1 MKLVVENLSKR
12 YGEKLVVDNVSFT
25 MDKPTIFGFLGTNG
39 AGKTTSIRMILNII
53 KKNSGKVLLNG
64 KNLEESKF
72 KIGYLPEERGLYPKT
87 TIYNQLMYF
96 SNLKGIN
103 TKEADKDI
111 NYWLEKLEI
120 TEYKNYTPEK
130 LSKGNAQKAQF
141 ILSLLNKPDIIF
153 LDEPFSGLDP
163 VNNKLLKDIVLD
175 LKNEG
180 KYIILSSHQMSDVEE
195 LVDDLLILDRGKT
208 VLQGNLSEIRN
219 SYKANHLYL
228 ETDKDVSKLLNLDK
242 KEIKGSNIYL
252 INISDELEGE
262 KILKSLIKEKI
273 KIIKYELKKPTLNEI
288 FIEKV
293 GGKQ

>member
-64 KNLEESKF
+64 KDLENTKL

>member
-1 MKLVVENLSKR
+1 
-12 YGEKLVVDNVSFT
+12 
-25 MDKPTIFGFLGTNG
+25 
-39 AGKTTSIRMILNII
+39 
-53 KKNSGKVLLNG
+53 
-64 KNLEESKF
+64 
-72 KIGYLPEERGLYPKT
+72 
-87 TIYNQLMYF
+87 MYF

-103 TKEADKDI
+103 KKEAEKDI